1 MVTLDR
7 FGRVMLPKEV
17 RELLDLREG
26 MPLEVS
32 VRGGE
37 IVIRPSEGSL
47 EERVEE
53 AIGFLSEKAP
63 KAFEVPGEE
72 TGDKWFSREYSL
84 RKIGLLKE

>member
-1 MVTLDR
+1 
-7 FGRVMLPKEV
+7 
-17 RELLDLREG
+17 
-26 MPLEVS
+26 

-37 IVIRPSEGSL
+37 IVIRPSEGGL

-53 AIGFLSEKAP
+53 VIGFLSEKAP

-72 TGDKWFSREYSL
+72 SDKWFSRDYSL